1 MWRTPMGFDYMDQ
14 MLDIVV
20 APDFSWY
27 RWKDEDELLEGVRLG
42 LWDSAH
48 AGEIHDEAER
58 AWRGILARRPSLD
71 KPRKDW
77 RPDPLWSIPKLIRGW
92 DKVQ

>member
-27 RWKDEDELLEGVRLG
+27 RWKDEPEPRFNGLEVELY
-42 LWDSAH
+42 D
-48 AGEIHDEAER
+48 I
-58 AWRGILARRPSLD
+58 
-71 KPRKDW
+71 
-77 RPDPLWSIPKLIRGW
+77 
-92 DKVQ
+92 